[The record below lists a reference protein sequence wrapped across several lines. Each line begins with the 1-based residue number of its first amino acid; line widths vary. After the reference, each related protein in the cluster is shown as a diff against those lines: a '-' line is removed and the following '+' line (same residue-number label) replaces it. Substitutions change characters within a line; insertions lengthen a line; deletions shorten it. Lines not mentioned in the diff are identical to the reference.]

1 MNYAQFIVDLHG
13 AYRATNKKRL
23 RKEFLTDLITQF
35 TQLYVQAELTPE
47 GEEIYLRA
55 CVVALSDFTA
65 KIHPY
70 CLEPEPTQSIFTET
84 HNLYFCVFEPTKN
97 GDTFVSGMRDAYDAL
112 AAPFKQDDIKSLFP
126 NVRTYPFYIRDDR
139 SFPEDPLPFGS
150 SDSAKRA
157 YDRRWDAFYEKRR
170 KHDDKALDDA
180 LEKMQCYESP
190 FLGTPLFQ
198 YAHRLI
204 PNLTVKIPFSIPYE
218 ERFSGMWCVA
228 PPKRGKTTLLSSMFV
243 QDLDLV
249 AKDRASIVIL
259 DSKGVFANYVKGLQ
273 LFAPGELLHGK
284 LLLIEPDPNH
294 PVALNPLHLDFSRG
308 DRKQLINRTLTLLD
322 YLFAVLI
329 PGEISGP
336 QMRYLRA
343 VTRAV
348 LEVFPRP
355 TIRDIYRLL
364 IDGYENYEEYISRLD
379 DRSFFSKEQFYS
391 PNFKATR
398 DSLIGRLGLL
408 LDNYALAPMF
418 EARETRLDFPAEL
431 DRAKVIVIN
440 NSWDALEDDGCEF
453 FGRFFIYLLRK
464 AAERRVNLPQ
474 DRKMPVFV
482 YMDEAHA
489 VIKRD
494 ENVQRIVQ
502 QCRDQMIAMIFAHQ
516 SLRGQIQ
523 NEGVIAALSDCAIRF
538 FNSDEEKEIFARK
551 SRAEK
556 NPELLEQPP
565 GHFVTFVRDHPPNP
579 RVVYVERAPNL
590 PRMTPTQ
597 EAAIREEIHSA
608 YCVPVEPGPRPYAA
622 RQPASPPASPPAEVR
637 QEPEAHDDP
646 HRPKKHW

>member
-1 MNYAQFIVDLHG
+1 
-13 AYRATNKKRL
+13 
-23 RKEFLTDLITQF
+23 
-35 TQLYVQAELTPE
+35 
-47 GEEIYLRA
+47 
-55 CVVALSDFTA
+55 
-65 KIHPY
+65 
-70 CLEPEPTQSIFTET
+70 
-84 HNLYFCVFEPTKN
+84 
-97 GDTFVSGMRDAYDAL
+97 MRGAYDAL
-112 AAPFKQDDIKSLFP
+112 AAPFKQDPIKALFP
-126 NVRTYPFYIRDDR
+126 NVKTYPFYIRDSR
-139 SFPEDPLPFGS
+139 TFSEGPLPFDA
-150 SDSAKRA
+150 SDSAQRA
-157 YDRRWDAFYEKRR
+157 YSRRRDAFNEKQQ
-170 KHDDKALDDA
+170 KQNDKAWHEALDR
-180 LEKMQCYESP
+180 MQCYEQP
-190 FLGTPLFQ
+190 FLATPLFQ
-198 YAHRLI
+198 YAGRLV
-204 PNLTVKIPFSIPYE
+204 PNLIVKVPFSIPYE

-228 PPKRGKTTLLSSMFV
+228 PPKRGKTTLLSSMFI

-249 AKDRASIVIL
+249 ATNRASIVVL

-273 LFAPGELLHGK
+273 LFAPGQRLHGK
-284 LLLIEPDPNH
+284 LVLIEPDPNH
-294 PVALNPLHLDFSRG
+294 PIALNPLHLDLSQG

-348 LEVFPRP
+348 LEAFPRP

-364 IDGYENYEEYISRLD
+364 IDGYEKYDGYISKLD

-431 DRAKVIVIN
+431 DQAKVIVIN

-464 AAERRVNLPQ
+464 AAERRVNLPD

-523 NEGVIAALSDCAIRF
+523 NEGVIAALSDCAVRF

-556 NPELLEQPP
+556 NPDLLEQPP

-579 RVVYVERAPNL
+579 RVVYVERPPNL
-590 PRMTPTQ
+590 PRMTPAQ
-597 EAAIREEIHSA
+597 EAAIREEMHKK
-608 YCVPVEPGPRPYAA
+608 YCAPPEPEPQPHPLTAPQQITPAAVER
-622 RQPASPPASPPAEVR
+622 S
-637 QEPEAHDDP
+637 QEPNE
-646 HRPKKHW
+646 PKPQGDRTPPRKSW